1 MAKTKRVKLGSVVKG
16 FQEKDKDGKL
26 VVDKDGKPV
35 MQPDYIQI
43 FIPDKDGKPGGTY
56 VLKDGQRLNLESKA
70 KQLKDIDFLIKNEK
84 IDADTAK
91 YLTDKANKIKDF
103 VRFEIVAREDK

>member
-1 MAKTKRVKLGSVVKG
+1 MAKTKRVRLGSVVKG
-16 FQEKDKDGKL
+16 FQEKDKEGNP
-26 VVDKDGKPV
+26 VVDANGKPV

-43 FIPDKDGKPGGTY
+43 FIKDKEGKPGTY
-56 VLKDGQRLNLESKA
+56 VLRDGQKLNLETKA
-70 KQLKDIDFLIKNEK
+70 KQLKDIEFLVKNEK

-103 VRFEIVAREDK
+103 VRFEIVAREEK